1 MGWPSALR
9 LASAGGG
16 AGEQIMRVGVLGAT
30 GLIGSAVVARLL
42 AEGHQVMGW
51 ARSTVA
57 ASRSQPAAQFHALDM
72 SRLVTAQDWRPH
84 LSGLDAVVNCAG
96 LLQDAPG
103 ESVEAVHATAVAALA
118 LACEQNGVRRVIQ
131 VSAIG
136 LDAGTPTAFTRTKRV
151 GDTALMARDLEWV
164 VLRPSVVVGRRAY
177 GGSALFRALAT
188 LPILPAVDGTGPLDI
203 VALDD
208 VAATVAFF
216 LRPGAPGRVVLD
228 LAGPQHLAFVDAI
241 GAYRA
246 WLGCPPARTVRV
258 SATLAGL
265 AFRLGDA
272 AGLLGWRPPVRSTIL
287 TEIRR
292 GAAGDPHAWRTMT
305 GIVPQSL
312 AATLS
317 AEPAGV
323 QERWFAALYLLKP
336 VVLVALSLFWIATG
350 LISLGPAAAAG
361 EALLREAGAGAL
373 ALPLALAGAFA
384 DIAIGLGI
392 AWRRTARLALLAGAG
407 LSVVYALA
415 ATALVPRLWL
425 DPLGPLVK
433 ILPVLVL
440 HVQALATLRDR

>member
-1 MGWPSALR
+1 
-9 LASAGGG
+9 
-16 AGEQIMRVGVLGAT
+16 MRVGVLGAT

-42 AEGHQVMGW
+42 AEGHQVRGW
-51 ARSTVA
+51 ARRTATA
-57 ASRSQPAAQFHALDM
+57 ARSQPAAEWNDLDI
-72 SRLVTAQDWRPH
+72 SRLAKAQDWRPH
-84 LSGLDAVVNCAG
+84 LAGLDAVVNCAG

-118 LACEQNGVRRVIQ
+118 LACEQAGIRRVVQ

-136 LDAGTPTAFTRTKRV
+136 LDDGTPTAFSRTKQV
-151 GDTALMARDLEWV
+151 GDTALMASRLEWV

-188 LPILPAVDGTGPLDI
+188 LPVLPVVKGTGPLDI

-208 VAATVAFF
+208 VASTVAFF
-216 LRPGAPGRVVLD
+216 LRPSAPSRVALD
-228 LAGPQHLAFVDAI
+228 LAGPEHLSFVDVI
-241 GAYRA
+241 RAYRA
-246 WLGCPPARTVRV
+246 WLGWPPARTV
-258 SATLAGL
+258 SISGTLAGL

-292 GAAGDPHAWRTMT
+292 GAAGDPQAWQTTT

-323 QERWFAALYLLKP
+323 QERWFAVLYLLKP
-336 VVLVALSLFWIATG
+336 VVLVALSLFWIVTG
-350 LISLGPAAAAG
+350 LISLGPAASAG
-361 EALLREAGAGAL
+361 EAFLQEAGTGAL
-373 ALPLALAGAFA
+373 ALPLALAGALA
-384 DIAIGLGI
+384 DLSIGLGI
-392 AWRRTARLALLAGAG
+392 AWRRTSRLALLGGAG
-407 LSVVYALA
+407 LSVLYALA

-440 HVQALATLRDR
+440 HLQALATLRDR